1 MYNKGIS
8 IEGDILN
15 MCEKYD
21 VIRNNGSFYNYK
33 DANIG
38 QGRENAKKYMIANPK
53 VTAQMRKEIMD
64 AIKANEAAA

>member
-15 MCEKYD
+15 LCEKYD
-21 VIRNNGSFYNYK
+21 VIRKNGSFYNYK

-38 QGRENAKKYMIANPK
+38 QGRENAKYMIANPK
-53 VTAQMRKEIMD
+53 VTAQMRKEIMI
-64 AIKANEAAA
+64 IKAKETAAMN